1 MDNINIYKQNIN
13 KTKTY
18 NNAPIGLNHKDNA
31 PLLEQEN
38 MDNSKRKN
46 KTIESSIQ
54 VLYLSFKQI

>member
-31 PLLEQEN
+31 PLTKKTN

-46 KTIESSIQ
+46 KGTQSI
-54 VLYLSFKQI
+54 VH

>member
-13 KTKTY
+13 KTKND
-18 NNAPIGLNHKDNA
+18 NNAPISQKINDNA